1 MADLLR
7 IRKGTHAGLEAITT
21 KVPGTIYVTTDEKA
35 MYVDISTTERIR
47 LGQIIEVADQAAWA
61 TMKPPY
67 SSEGFYYIV
76 AQNALIKY
84 TGDNVTHSWKQINA
98 PTDLSGLTKR
108 VSDLETA
115 VGNNG
120 TTKTGIY
127 KLIADNTTAIGN
139 NATAITGLDTR
150 LDTAEDEIDT
160 LQSEMDAVEQQASDN
175 ADSIDSLTVRVG
187 ANETAI
193 GTNKTNIETING
205 KIGTAGAGQDGTI
218 YELIASNKS
227 AITSNDGDIS
237 KLNTTV
243 YGTADGSSNTDS
255 GLVNKVAANTSNIS
269 SLTSKVS
276 GLETTVGNHTTSI
289 GNLRADLG
297 NKGDAA
303 SADSAFGRIAKNT
316 ADIAT
321 NTGNI
326 NKNTAAIA
334 TNTGNISKN
343 TNAIT
348 GLTSRVGANETAIEG
363 LDGRLVTAE
372 SNISTL
378 QETVNGH
385 TISIGTINTKI
396 GEDTSDPNG
405 EGSLYERIA
414 SVRTKAATNATNIGS
429 NTNKI
434 TSIENL
440 IGDSDD
446 TGSNTIY
453 GLINGKV
460 DADDYATDKAALEK
474 KINDEIL
481 AVNAMTYK
489 GTTSV
494 ALASDKA
501 NTKIGDTYVAS
512 ASFKQGQIDVNPG
525 DLLIAS
531 GTEDTTGPNIGYI
544 SNITWQHVNT
554 GYNQSHSDSLTG
566 ANNAISLTSYTGQNL
581 GSVAFESKAVNGN
594 TSALTVAVANNKVTL
609 AVEWE
614 DF

>member
-7 IRKGTHAGLEAITT
+7 IRKGTLNSLKEITT
-21 KVPGTIYVTTDEKA
+21 KTPGTIYVTTDEKA
-35 MYVDISTTERIR
+35 MYVDISNTERIR
-47 LGQIIEVADQAAWA
+47 LGQIITLDSKSDWENLE
-61 TMKPPY
+61 PPY
-67 SSEGFYYIV
+67 STDAFYYIV
-76 AQNALIKY
+76 EQNALIKY
-84 TGDNVTHSWKQINA
+84 TGSAWKQINA
-98 PTDLSGLTKR
+98 PTDLSSLTKK
-108 VSDLETA
+108 VTDLETA
-115 VGNNG
+115 VGS
-120 TTKTGIY
+120 KTDTSNKDTAFGRI
-127 KLIADNTTAIGN
+127 KKNAEDIAT
-139 NATAITGLDTR
+139 NATAITGLGTR
-150 LDTAEDEIDT
+150 LSTAEGEIDT
-160 LQSEMDAVEQQASDN
+160 LQSEMDAVEKKASDN
-175 ADSIDSLTVRVG
+175 ADAITSLRSDVN
-187 ANETAI
+187 ANTTAI
-193 GTNKTNIETING
+193 GQNKTSIEGING

-218 YELIASNKS
+218 YELIAGNTSD
-227 AITSNDGDIS
+227 ITSNDGDIS
-237 KLNTTV
+237 KLNTTI
-243 YGTADGSSNTDS
+243 YGDAAGTGTA
-255 GLVNKVAANTSNIS
+255 GLVGSVSTNTSNIS
-269 SLTSKVS
+269 SLSNKVT

-289 GNLRADLG
+289 GKNTNDITNLRTDLG

-316 ADIAT
+316 ANIATNAGNIAT
-321 NTGNI
+321 NTS
-326 NKNTAAIA
+326 
-334 TNTGNISKN
+334 NISKN
-343 TNAIT
+343 ATAIT

-363 LDGRLVTAE
+363 LDGRLDTAE
-372 SNISTL
+372 SDISTL
-378 QETVNGH
+378 QGTVGEH
-385 TISIGTINTKI
+385 TTSIGTINSAI
-396 GEDTSDPNG
+396 GDTDDDPNG
-405 EGSLYERIA
+405 AGSIYERIA
-414 SVRTKAATNATNIGS
+414 SVRSQATTNKNNIATNTN
-429 NTNKI
+429 NI
-434 TSIENL
+434 TAINNL
-440 IGDSDD
+440 IGKSTD
-446 TGSNTIY
+446 TGTTTLY

-489 GTTSV
+489 GTTST

-566 ANNAISLTSYTGQNL
+566 TNNAISLTSYTGQNL

>member
-98 PTDLSGLTKR
+98 PTDLSGLIER

-115 VGNNG
+115 VGSNG

-160 LQSEMDAVEQQASDN
+160 LQSEMDAVEKKASDN
-175 ADSIDSLTVRVG
+175 ASAITSLQSSVT
-187 ANETAI
+187 ANATAI
-193 GTNKTNIETING
+193 GNNKTSIETINST
-205 KIGTAGAGQDGTI
+205 IGTAGTGQTGTI

-227 AITSNDGDIS
+227 AITSNDSDIS

-243 YGTADGSSNTDS
+243 YGDAAGTGAA
-255 GLVNKVAANTSNIS
+255 GLVGSVSTNTSNIS

-276 GLETTVGNHTTSI
+276 DLETTVGNHTTSI
-289 GNLRADLG
+289 GNNTNAITNLRTDLG
-297 NKGDAA
+297 TKDDAA
-303 SADSAFGRIAKNT
+303 SVDSAFGRIAKNT

-321 NTGNI
+321 NAEN
-326 NKNTAAIA
+326 IA
-334 TNTGNISKN
+334 TNVTNISKN
-343 TNAIT
+343 ATAIT
-348 GLTSRVGANETAIEG
+348 GLTTRVGANETAIEG
-363 LDGRLVTAE
+363 LDGRLDTAE
-372 SNISTL
+372 SEIDTL
-378 QETVNGH
+378 QETVEGH
-385 TISIGTINTKI
+385 TTSIGTINSAI
-396 GEDTSDPNG
+396 GDKNDDPNG
-405 EGSLYERIA
+405 SGSIYERIA

-446 TGSNTIY
+446 TGSGTIY

-489 GTTSV
+489 GTTST

-531 GTEDTTGPNIGYI
+531 GTENTTTGYI

-554 GYNQSHSDSLTG
+554 GYNESHRDSLTG
-566 ANNAISLTSYTGQNL
+566 ASNAISLTSYTGQDL